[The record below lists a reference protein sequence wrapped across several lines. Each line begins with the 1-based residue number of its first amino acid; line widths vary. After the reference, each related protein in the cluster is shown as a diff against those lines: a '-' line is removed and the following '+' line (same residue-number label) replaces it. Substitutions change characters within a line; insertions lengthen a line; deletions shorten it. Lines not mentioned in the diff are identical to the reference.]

1 MRRLSLAALIA
12 LLVVGLPAAAAVTL
26 YRAWMSGTNGIADE
40 PPLAKELKAGLAGRC
55 PHCGRIER
63 TRKLRPVAAGPRSL
77 PGYEYTVRMADG
89 SSRVFRE
96 PSPAR
101 WRVGARLIY
110 IDGVQRPQASVVAR
124 IRD

>member
-12 LLVVGLPAAAAVTL
+12 LLVAGLPAAAAVAL
-26 YRAWMSGTNGIADE
+26 YRAWMTGNNGIAEE
-40 PPLAKELKAGLAGRC
+40 PPPPMERTAGLAGRC

-63 TRKLRPVAAGPRSL
+63 ARKLRPEAMDPLSP

-96 PSPAR
+96 QSPGR

-110 IDGVQRPQASVVAR
+110 IDGVQLPRTTAAAG
-124 IRD
+124 IRN